1 MSEYLVQFLKSS
13 TVIYNPT
20 SSVLSAP
27 YLDYMLP
34 EDKPDLYFSE
44 FPIASSTE
52 VYT

>member
-1 MSEYLVQFLKSS
+1 MSEYRVRLLKSP

-20 SSVLSAP
+20 PSVLSAP

-34 EDKPDLYFSE
+34 VDKPDLYFSE

>member
-1 MSEYLVQFLKSS
+1 MSEYFVQLLKSP

-34 EDKPDLYFSE
+34 EDTPDLYFSE
-44 FPIASSTE
+44 FPIACSTE